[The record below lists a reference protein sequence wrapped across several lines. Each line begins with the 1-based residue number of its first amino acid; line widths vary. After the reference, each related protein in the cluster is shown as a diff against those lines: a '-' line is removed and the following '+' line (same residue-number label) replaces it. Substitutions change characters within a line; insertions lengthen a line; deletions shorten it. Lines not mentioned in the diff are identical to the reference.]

1 MPVISRPASF
11 LRIPPRSRTVGGS
24 TLADLLSSCLESPMN
39 RSSLLR
45 SRIASL
51 AITGLAAGLHPLDA
65 HAGKKDHRDCKGHA
79 S

>member
-1 MPVISRPASF
+1 
-11 LRIPPRSRTVGGS
+11 
-24 TLADLLSSCLESPMN
+24 MN